1 MVNLWRSLRSIN
13 NRRNH
18 HVNDNDSN
26 PALALAQ
33 IYEGSFDFID
43 SATNRRH
50 RLTVNANLD
59 IMIDNKQLPGQI
71 VGVTRDALTFIDHF
85 GYHLIVRCTGGIPET
100 IYDEAEDETYAIIYP
115 EAEDEAT
122 DD

>member
-1 MVNLWRSLRSIN
+1 M
-13 NRRNH
+13 
-18 HVNDNDSN
+18 
-26 PALALAQ
+26 ALAQ

-50 RLTVNANLD
+50 RLAVNANLD
-59 IMIDNKQLPGQI
+59 IIIDNKQLPGQI

-85 GYHLIVRCTGGIPET
+85 GYHLIIRCTGGIPET

-115 EAEDEAT
+115 DAVDEDAT
-122 DD
+122 E